1 MYGIVDLEIS
11 SSNLGI
17 VLVYFDIASI
27 FAFYLFTIF
36 LKMRQEEYIDEFKK
50 RSIEMSDFTICV
62 SNLPPD
68 IDFDG
73 DEDILKARLWRH
85 F

>member
-1 MYGIVDLEIS
+1 MLRV
-11 SSNLGI
+11 
-17 VLVYFDIASI
+17 
-27 FAFYLFTIF
+27 
-36 LKMRQEEYIDEFKK
+36 RQEQYVDEFKK

-73 DEDILKARLWRH
+73 DEEILKARLWRH